1 MPALRRL
8 GGLKGPAKRAPRGPK
23 VSQEN
28 AARTCPSCK
37 GTDLAEDDGQLI
49 CKNCYTQV
57 AESNIVS
64 DVTFE
69 DAANGRA
76 TVQGGTVADNSRHA
90 RTLGAGAYRKVGGG
104 ERNTLADIQHA
115 GKKALEALAPKL
127 PIEETVT
134 MQANQI
140 WTLAAN
146 INFSAGRKTD
156 EVVAACL
163 YAACR
168 RQKQNKVLLMDIAEL
183 VKINVFRLG
192 EVYKDMCRELY
203 FNNESVGQQHLVDLE
218 PLIYKYCDKL
228 QFGSKTQDVAADALK
243 IIRRMNRDW
252 IVSGRHPAGL
262 CGACII
268 LAARMNNFQRTVR
281 EVVFVSKVADI
292 TIAKRVEEFRRTKS
306 AGLTVEQFR
315 EYGNRMVYQHDPPSR
330 YAKEERDRI
339 EANRKEKRQE
349 HLRLREERESQ
360 DRASQQ
366 PVVIP
371 DDATDASSR
380 LSSLETETRVP
391 EEDASPPRVS
401 LNPVPPAAPP
411 MLPPSDPAQAS
422 SAGESSANQLGT
434 PPATQD
440 TGKRKRDDE
449 DDGSDA
455 TNAGPSEE
463 TPYDRYEAPKRA
475 RLAAPVTQ
483 DPSLQ
488 SQSETPA
495 AATPSQNQPAYQDW
509 RMREDGFV
517 GPPRSQRDDAAD
529 SSLRG
534 TRESSVISDTR
545 ESSVMSDTP
554 KRGRS
559 RPKPPKEAPE
569 VDISQEELDVET
581 YLEDQIDRFLE
592 DGEVQES
599 KNEVD
604 KLKEEERILQEEKRA
619 AILAEQQRQIDS
631 DKARKD
637 RENRGIQFFGA
648 IPEWNPGDKL
658 DAADLEMEFENDAEV
673 ANCLLSPE
681 EVKIKS
687 QIWVAHNEDWLR
699 KQAEKDMLAKVA
711 KATGNDR
718 GRGRKGKKPHKSK
731 GKKRGR
737 MGDGTVITESSTPIE
752 TPADAARAM
761 LEKRAP
767 MKSQFVDFSALQRI
781 YGRTP
786 SRASSTT
793 PGPSQTPSRQG
804 SVISDRAPSA
814 SPAPSQQEA
823 QSPSGQSD
831 EGDFEITE
839 ETLTQAYGNVDG
851 ANWDNFQPR
860 NDTQDDDAADDD
872 DLIEDVINNGGGGGE
887 QDEFG
892 GEEDEFGRLDDGYE
906 TEGDEYE

>member
-1 MPALRRL
+1 MPTPRRL

-23 VSQEN
+23 VPQEN

-64 DVTFE
+64 DVTFQ

-115 GKKALEALAPKL
+115 GKKALEALTPKL
-127 PIEETVT
+127 PIEETVA

-168 RQKQNKVLLMDIAEL
+168 RQKQNKILLMDIAEL

-243 IIRRMNRDW
+243 IIKRMNRDW

-330 YAKEERDRI
+330 YAEEERSRI
-339 EANRKEKRQE
+339 KAKREAKRKE
-349 HLRLREERESQ
+349 HMRLREE
-360 DRASQQ
+360 RASQQ

-371 DDATDASSR
+371 DDTTDASSR
-380 LSSLETETRVP
+380 LSSLEPRTPVP
-391 EEDASPPRVS
+391 EDGSPPRVS
-401 LNPVPPAAPP
+401 MIPVPPAAPP
-411 MLPPSDPAQAS
+411 MLPPPDSTHHSS
-422 SAGESSANQLGT
+422 SAEPGPGQLET

-440 TGKRKRDDE
+440 TGKRKRDDK
-449 DDGSDA
+449 DDGSVA
-455 TNAGPSEE
+455 ASPTSGEG

-475 RLAAPVTQ
+475 RLAAPVTE

-488 SQSETPA
+488 PQSEMPTAAKPSQSQ
-495 AATPSQNQPAYQDW
+495 SAYQDW
-509 RMREDGFV
+509 RMREDGFI
-517 GPPRSQRDDAAD
+517 GPPRSQRNDAAD
-529 SSLRG
+529 SSLRD
-534 TRESSVISDTR
+534 TRQSSVILDTR
-545 ESSVMSDTP
+545 ESSVMSDAP
-554 KRGRS
+554 KRGRG
-559 RPKPPKEAPE
+559 RPKQPKEAPE

-581 YLEDQIDRFLE
+581 YLEDQIDRFLA

-619 AILAEQQRQIDS
+619 AILAEQQRQIDL

-637 RENRGIQFFGA
+637 RENRGVQFFGA

-731 GKKRGR
+731 GKKRSR

-786 SRASSTT
+786 SRASSIT

-804 SVISDRAPSA
+804 SVVSERAPSG
-814 SPAPSQQEA
+814 SPAPSHQEA
-823 QSPSGQSD
+823 HSPSGQSD

-851 ANWDNFQPR
+851 ANWNNFQPR
-860 NDTQDDDAADDD
+860 NNTQDDEAADDD
-872 DLIEDVINNGGGGGE
+872 DDDDELIEDVINNGGGGGV

-892 GEEDEFGRLDDGYE
+892 GEQDEFGRLDDGYE
-906 TEGDEYE
+906 TDGDEYE

>member
-1 MPALRRL
+1 MPAPRRL

-23 VSQEN
+23 VPQEN

-115 GKKALEALAPKL
+115 GKKALEALTPKL
-127 PIEETVT
+127 PIEENVS

-243 IIRRMNRDW
+243 IIKRMNRDW

-306 AGLTVEQFR
+306 AGLTVEEFR

-330 YAKEERDRI
+330 YAEEDRKRI
-339 EANRKEKRQE
+339 EANRREKRQE

-360 DRASQQ
+360 ERASQQ
-366 PVVIP
+366 PIVIP

-380 LSSLETETRVP
+380 LSSLEPGTPVP
-391 EEDASPPRVS
+391 EDGSPPRVS
-401 LNPVPPAAPP
+401 MTPVPPAAPP
-411 MLPPSDPAQAS
+411 MLPPSNVSSSDEP
-422 SAGESSANQLGT
+422 SAGQLGT

-449 DDGSDA
+449 YDGSA
-455 TNAGPSEE
+455 AANAASGEE

-475 RLAAPVTQ
+475 RLAAPVTE

-488 SQSETPA
+488 SHSQIAASTTPPQSQIASQQFRVDADGFKIPALPA
-495 AATPSQNQPAYQDW
+495 AAA
-509 RMREDGFV
+509 
-517 GPPRSQRDDAAD
+517 GP
-529 SSLRG
+529 SLRD
-534 TRESSVISDTR
+534 TRESSVIPDTRESSMIPDTR

-554 KRGRS
+554 KRGRG
-559 RPKPPKEAPE
+559 RPKQPKEAPE

-581 YLEDQIDRFLE
+581 YLEDQIDRFLA

-631 DKARKD
+631 EKNRKD
-637 RENRGIQFFGA
+637 RETRGVQFFGA

-658 DAADLEMEFENDAEV
+658 DAAALEMEFENDAEV

-731 GKKRGR
+731 GKKRSR

-804 SVISDRAPSA
+804 SVVSDRAPSA

-851 ANWDNFQPR
+851 ANWNNFQPR
-860 NDTQDDDAADDD
+860 NNTQDDDGADDD
-872 DLIEDVINNGGGGGE
+872 DELIEDVINNGGDGE
-887 QDEFG
+887 Q
-892 GEEDEFGRLDDGYE
+892 DEFGRLDDDGYE
-906 TEGDEYE
+906 GSGDEYE

>member
-1 MPALRRL
+1 
-8 GGLKGPAKRAPRGPK
+8 PRGPK
-23 VSQEN
+23 IAQEN
-28 AARTCPSCK
+28 AARSCPSCK
-37 GTDLAEDDGQLI
+37 GTDLADDEGQLI

-57 AESNIVS
+57 SESDIVS
-64 DVTFE
+64 DITFA
-69 DAANGRA
+69 DAANGKA
-76 TVQGGTVADNSRHA
+76 TVQGGTVSDNSRHA
-90 RTLGAGAYRKVGGG
+90 RTLGAGAFHKVGGG

-115 GKKALEALAPKL
+115 GKKALEALTPKL
-127 PIEETVT
+127 PIEETVA

-243 IIRRMNRDW
+243 IIKRMNRDW

-315 EYGNRMVYQHDPPSR
+315 EYGNKMVYQHDPPSR
-330 YAKEERDRI
+330 YAKEERLQKL
-339 EANRKEKRQE
+339 ANRR
-349 HLRLREERESQ
+349 
-360 DRASQQ
+360 
-366 PVVIP
+366 
-371 DDATDASSR
+371 
-380 LSSLETETRVP
+380 
-391 EEDASPPRVS
+391 EDAS
-401 LNPVPPAAPP
+401 
-411 MLPPSDPAQAS
+411 
-422 SAGESSANQLGT
+422 
-434 PPATQD
+434 
-440 TGKRKRDDE
+440 KRKRDDE
-449 DDGSDA
+449 HDGTEAADA
-455 TNAGPSEE
+455 ASEDE
-463 TPYDRYEAPKRA
+463 SPHDRYNAPKRR
-475 RLAAPVTQ
+475 RLAAPVTE

-488 SQSETPA
+488 SPA
-495 AATPSQNQPAYQDW
+495 AATLPPSQVAYQDW
-509 RMREDGFV
+509 RLRADGFV
-517 GPPRSQRDDAAD
+517 GPPRSQRANTAD
-529 SSLRG
+529 PSLRN
-534 TRESSVISDTR
+534 TR
-545 ESSVMSDTP
+545 ESSVMSDAPP
-554 KRGRS
+554 KRGRG
-559 RPKPPKEAPE
+559 RPKQPKEAPE

-581 YLEDQIDRFLE
+581 YLEDQIDRYLA

-619 AILAEQQRQIDS
+619 A
-631 DKARKD
+631 
-637 RENRGIQFFGA
+637 FFGA

-658 DAADLEMEFENDAEV
+658 DAADLEMEFENDLEV

-718 GRGRKGKKPHKSK
+718 GRGRKGKKPNKGK
-731 GKKRGR
+731 GKKRSR

-793 PGPSQTPSRQG
+793 PGASASRQG
-804 SVISDRAPSA
+804 
-814 SPAPSQQEA
+814 
-823 QSPSGQSD
+823 
-831 EGDFEITE
+831 
-839 ETLTQAYGNVDG
+839 
-851 ANWDNFQPR
+851 
-860 NDTQDDDAADDD
+860 
-872 DLIEDVINNGGGGGE
+872 
-887 QDEFG
+887 
-892 GEEDEFGRLDDGYE
+892 
-906 TEGDEYE
+906 